1 MSQLYYYVTRL
12 RAPLKPKCG
21 ITSLEFMNIYF
32 KCNFIFSF
40 DLLNDLIKYASNELT
55 VVFKGLIQLMC
66 QEVIQN
72 LYVISFFYVQSL

>member
-1 MSQLYYYVTRL
+1 MD
-12 RAPLKPKCG
+12 
-21 ITSLEFMNIYF
+21 IYF

-40 DLLNDLIKYASNELT
+40 DLFNNLIKYASNDLT
-55 VVFKGLIQLMC
+55 VVFKGLIQLMY